1 VSQFGDPIF
10 KTLIRKIG
18 QPQTLGTSLN
28 NLLPTLFPSRKSPL
42 LALPILHGSVVP
54 LSTHIET
61 LGEGASYADGF
72 LHIVV
77 VMIVN

>member
-1 VSQFGDPIF
+1 M
-10 KTLIRKIG
+10 IG
-18 QPQTLGTSLN
+18 QPQTLGTALN

-42 LALPILHGSVVP
+42 LAQPMLHGTVVP
-54 LSTHIET
+54 LSTHVET
-61 LGEGASYADGF
+61 LGEAASYADGF